1 MNLPLWNDK
10 DGLSEYY
17 SEEKIVLRACGDV
30 GTHFNS
36 LHARLCVSA
45 CMYACV
51 SAGVR
56 VCVCIL
62 LKPVFLQIS
71 FLIISI
77 NTAAKPIKR
86 RANEKIMV
94 GKREQGTM

>member
-56 VCVCIL
+56 VCVYFT
-62 LKPVFLQIS
+62 KARVFADQFS
-71 FLIISI
+71 NHFHKHSCK
-77 NTAAKPIKR
+77 TYK
-86 RANEKIMV
+86 EKS
-94 GKREQGTM
+94 K